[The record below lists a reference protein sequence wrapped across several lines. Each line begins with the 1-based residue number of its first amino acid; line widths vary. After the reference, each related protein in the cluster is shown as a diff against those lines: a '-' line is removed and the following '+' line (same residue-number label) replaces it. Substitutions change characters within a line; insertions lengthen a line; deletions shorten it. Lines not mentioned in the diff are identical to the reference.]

1 VPSRLAGRQIHVGVE
16 GACCIGVGIGIGT
29 LCLHVQRRRRISAAT
44 KRRLGLLL
52 PVLLHRQ
59 ACRLAVQVLVVL
71 AELLRAK
78 RARFERR
85 RAGRVRRRRQ
95 PIDVVRLVAAP
106 MFVLAPFLALALVF
120 VVLLVV

>member
-1 VPSRLAGRQIHVGVE
+1 MV
-16 GACCIGVGIGIGT
+16 T
-29 LCLHVQRRRRISAAT
+29 
-44 KRRLGLLL
+44 

-85 RAGRVRRRRQ
+85 SAWYVRRRRQ

-106 MFVLAPFLALALVF
+106 TLVLAPFLALALVL
-120 VVLLVV
+120 VVLV